1 MDHVKYLGYFLE
13 LETRVIN
20 GLKDAEKRF
29 NYLIELL
36 ELMDKKEI
44 RASYKDLL
52 MIKNK
57 K

>member
-1 MDHVKYLGYFLE
+1 MDTVKGLGCFLE
-13 LETRVIN
+13 LETRVIK

-29 NYLIELL
+29 AFMMDLL
-36 ELMDKKEI
+36 KLREKKEI

-52 MIKNK
+52 LSKDK